1 MAEVAG
7 LVLATI
13 PLLIEGIKAYS
24 NGVSTVRVFLRYQI
38 PLEDLAQ
45 VLGAEETIYR
55 NICNQLLEGL
65 VDNKRKVE
73 LLRNPGGDAWK
84 DPDLQ
89 IRLEERLSTSY
100 DTFNR
105 TVKSMKTSMEEI
117 KKLLKLDSK
126 GKVVTLMVY
135 LWITGAI

>member
-24 NGVSTVRVFLRYQI
+24 KGVSTVRVFLRYQI

-65 VDNKRKVE
+65 VDNKRKAE

-84 DPDLQ
+84 DPGLQ
-89 IRLEERLSTSY
+89 ARLEERLSTSY

-105 TVKSMKTSMEEI
+105 TVKNMEASMEEI

-126 GKVVTLMVY
+126 GKVITLMID
-135 LWITGAI
+135 L